1 MELKSRIIL
10 CEPQILT
17 MVIFMNVPDMI
28 FQAYK
33 RKRFSLLR
41 SVKYWVLKAST
52 FEKLYRIGILFLL
65 ISFVPFIGLLIVTLG
80 VFSIT
85 QRDFFLYLWLFLLG
99 AACSLTTIGFIYEA
113 KLFLINTWSKPIGK
127 TIITGLIA
135 LVAFISFLC
144 ARYAVNLTLGVDPSY
159 LPYALAAITAI
170 VTPFVWMV
178 ISIVILFV
186 FYVFLLL
193 YAFLI
198 SRLNALNASSILVS
212 IQSSKYYNFMFRKK
226 TIPHHRSTMFS
237 LKADRAFARALACVT
252 LLISLSFPL
261 DGINQNSSSI
271 NKFLT
276 QVIVITNF
284 YPISGCKTSKNYV
297 SGKTYAFI
305 GDGMIITA
313 VPNKDRGYTFEPPR
327 KCNHENKS
335 IK

>member
-41 SVKYWVLKAST
+41 SAKYWVLKAST

-65 ISFVPFIGLLIVTLG
+65 ISFIPLIGLLIVTLG

-99 AACSLTTIGFIYEA
+99 AACSLTTIGFICEA
-113 KLFLINTWSKPIGK
+113 KLFLVNTWSKPIGK
-127 TIITGLIA
+127 NTIKGLAA
-135 LVAFISFLC
+135 LVAFISFSC
-144 ARYAVNLTLGVDPSY
+144 ARCAINLTLGVDPTH
-159 LPYALAAITAI
+159 LPYALAVITTI
-170 VTPFVWMV
+170 VTPFAWII
-178 ISIVILFV
+178 ISVLILLV
-186 FYVFLLL
+186 FYAFLLV

-198 SRLNALNASSILVS
+198 SRLSALNASSILVS
-212 IQSSKYYNFMFRKK
+212 IQNSRYYRFLFKEKMISYERP
-226 TIPHHRSTMFS
+226 TIFLP
-237 LKADRAFARALACVT
+237 KADRAFARALACVT
-252 LLISLSFPL
+252 LLILLSFPL

-271 NKFLT
+271 DKFLT

-284 YPISGCKTSKNYV
+284 YPISSCKTSKNYV

-305 GDGMIITA
+305 GDGMIIEA

-327 KCNHENKS
+327 KCNQEK
-335 IK
+335 K